1 MILISHI
8 DFANVHSFKCLV
20 VTYVGARGVLQLVQE
35 NAMMADCKL
44 YTTLISSC
52 AKSGKVD
59 AMFEVY

>member
-1 MILISHI
+1 M
-8 DFANVHSFKCLV
+8 F
-20 VTYVGARGVLQLVQE
+20 TYVGARGVLHLVQE
-35 NAMMADCKL
+35 NGMMADCKL